1 VELLVKK
8 YSLLKKSRFSKSEAM
23 HAKIDQF
30 TQILKF
36 VFDIESRATIL
47 SFVPKK
53 GTKRQHEIRK
63 LLKLPDVPAEDQL
76 ATIQLVYKNMKRK
89 SKQRKDR
96 AKAMN
101 MKFKTGDLRL
111 L

>member
-36 VFDIESRATIL
+36 ESRATIL
-47 SFVPKK
+47 SYVPKK

-76 ATIQLVYKNMKRK
+76 ATIQLVYKNMKRI

-96 AKAMN
+96 ARAMN
-101 MKFKTGDLRL
+101 MKFETGDLGL